1 MDEQDPHP
9 RLPSALHAEHG
20 FGDSEQTPLLK
31 GNALPKPTRRP
42 LPWRQLFILFWVQ
55 LAEPLTSQVIYPF
68 INKMVRDMPI
78 TGGDEAKMG
87 YYAGVIESLFS
98 VTQALTVLYWSRLS
112 DRVGRKP
119 IILIGL
125 LGSTLSTACFGVS
138 TTFWGLILSRCIS
151 GALNGNAGV
160 IKSMMGEITDET
172 TIAQAMAL
180 MPVIW
185 NTGATVGPVIGGWL
199 SNPHEQFPSL
209 FRGSFWVTYP
219 YALPCFVVAI
229 YCAGTFLVT
238 FLYLE
243 EFHKCCHKS
252 MKLHN
257 PASASLEVGDTSSSI
272 PPFQPSQLPLSQVLT
287 PQVRISIITYTLL
300 AFLDIALRAIQPLFF
315 TASPSFGGL
324 GFTVPLVG
332 TCLAAFFF
340 ASGVYQA
347 LAFAP
352 LYAWMGPKRIYML
365 SMIMFVPIWILFP
378 IMSAS
383 LGEGKAVNEA
393 TWVELAL
400 QIILYII
407 MDMGFSVAFIYIRAS
422 APNAYSLGVTN
433 GLAQT
438 SASIAR
444 AIGPASATSLFAL
457 SVQISRDTQSQFG
470 PVLQWLGA
478 NLVYVIFILISFG
491 AVMTVKRLPEKLE
504 IPVREGAVEIDESE
518 L

>member
-1 MDEQDPHP
+1 MDEQDSRTCSSTASQLDHEQGANS
-9 RLPSALHAEHG
+9 RD
-20 FGDSEQTPLLK
+20 DSEVTPLLK
-31 GNALPKPTRRP
+31 NHATKPSRTP
-42 LPWRQLFILFWVQ
+42 LPWRQLFVLFWIQ

-68 INKMVRDMPI
+68 INKMVKDMPI

-98 VTQALTVLYWSRLS
+98 MTQALTVLYWSRLS

-125 LGSTLSTACFGVS
+125 VGLTVSMVFFGIS
-138 TTFWGLILSRCIS
+138 TTFWGLVLSRCLS

-199 SNPHEQFPSL
+199 SNPHEQFSSI
-209 FRGSFWVTYP
+209 FRGRFWETFP
-219 YALPCFVVAI
+219 YALPCFVVAL
-229 YCAGTFLVT
+229 YCAGTFVLT
-238 FLYLE
+238 FFYLE
-243 EFHKCCHKS
+243 ES
-252 MKLHN
+252 MKSRSPPSSTLEIGDNTTSPLH
-257 PASASLEVGDTSSSI
+257 S
-272 PPFQPSQLPLSQVLT
+272 QPLQLPLSQVLT
-287 PQVRISIITYTLL
+287 PQVRMTIITYTLL
-300 AFLDIALRAIQPLFF
+300 AFLDIALRAVQPLFL
-315 TASPSFGGL
+315 TASPSFGGI
-324 GFTVPLVG
+324 GFSVPLVG

-352 LYAWMGPKRIYML
+352 LYAWMGPKSIYLL
-365 SMIMFVPIWILFP
+365 SVIMFVPIWALFP

-383 LGEGKAVNEA
+383 LDDGGTVNWA
-393 TWVELAL
+393 TWVEFTV
-400 QIILYII
+400 QIILYVI

-433 GLAQT
+433 GLGQT
-438 SASIAR
+438 GASIAR
-444 AIGPASATSLFAL
+444 AIGPASATSLFAF
-457 SVQISRDTQSQFG
+457 SVQISRDKPTPMG
-470 PVLQWLGA
+470 PVLQCLGA
-478 NLVYVIFILISFG
+478 NLVYVVFILISIG
-491 AVMTVKRLPEKLE
+491 AVMTVKRLPEKIE
-504 IPVREGAVEIDESE
+504 IIDREGTVDIVDDEV
-518 L
+518 

>member
-1 MDEQDPHP
+1 MDEQNSCT
-9 RLPSALHAEHG
+9 RLPSTARNEQSLEESQ
-20 FGDSEQTPLLK
+20 DSERTPLLLS
-31 GNALPKPTRRP
+31 NVTRHTPTP
-42 LPWRQLFILFWVQ
+42 LPWRQLFVLFWIQ

-68 INKMVRDMPI
+68 INKMVSDMPI

-87 YYAGVIESLFS
+87 YYAGLIESLFS

-125 LGSTLSTACFGVS
+125 LGLTLSTACFGVS
-138 TTFWGLILSRCIS
+138 STFWGLILSRCLS

-185 NTGATVGPVIGGWL
+185 NTGATIGPVFGGWL

-209 FRGSFWVTYP
+209 FPGHFWKMYP

-229 YCAGTFLVT
+229 YCAGTLIVT
-238 FLYLE
+238 FLYLDE
-243 EFHKCCHKS
+243 SVKFH
-252 MKLHN
+252 N
-257 PASASLEVGDTSSSI
+257 AASDTLEAGDTSTSST
-272 PPFQPSQLPLSQVLT
+272 PSALPSQLPLSKVLT

-300 AFLDIALRAIQPLFF
+300 AFLDIALRAIQPLFL

-324 GFTVPLVG
+324 GFSVPLVG

-340 ASGVYQA
+340 ASGIYQA

-352 LYAWMGPKRIYML
+352 IYAWMGPKRIYVI
-365 SMIMFVPIWILFP
+365 SMMMFVPIWVLFP
-378 IMSAS
+378 MMSTS
-383 LGEGKAVNEA
+383 LGKDKAINVV
-393 TWVELAL
+393 TWVDLVL
-400 QIILYII
+400 QISLYVI
-407 MDMGFSVAFIYIRAS
+407 MDMGFSSAFIYIRAS
-422 APNAYSLGVTN
+422 APNAYSIGVTN

-438 SASIAR
+438 GASIAR

-457 SVQISRDTQSQFG
+457 SVQISLNTQTQIG
-470 PVLQWLGA
+470 VVLRWLGS
-478 NLVYVIFILISFG
+478 NLVYVVFILISVG
-491 AVMTVKRLPEKLE
+491 AVLAVKRLPEKLE
-504 IPVREGAVEIDESE
+504 LLVVNQR
-518 L
+518 